1 MKETSKKTANV
12 VEEEEEESEL
22 YYEMTIENLTIN
34 VYEGGKVIF
43 QSGKAPVN
51 PPPGGGG

>member
-12 VEEEEEESEL
+12 VEEEEESEL